1 MNHFPQLD
9 HQLKQ
14 LRLTGMLQSLE
25 ARNRQALEA
34 RMAYSEFLDT
44 LVSDEVAYSM
54 QIGKATGNY
63 KRRLKMLAKATLLII
78 DDFGLKP
85 LRAPED
91 EDLHDIIAE
100 RYENTSTIV
109 TSNLD
114 FNEWDQAFPSNPLF
128 ASATLDRLQHDACC
142 LVLEGQSYRTPKV
155 APKLT
160 LQTAQKKGKINRQLT
175 HSKSPKLLKKSGS

>member
-114 FNEWDQAFPSNPLF
+114 FNEWDQAFHQI
-128 ASATLDRLQHDACC
+128 R
-142 LVLEGQSYRTPKV
+142 Y
-155 APKLT
+155 
-160 LQTAQKKGKINRQLT
+160 
-175 HSKSPKLLKKSGS
+175 